1 MGIKKTIAYLLIFQ
15 LSYFSALPLAHAI
28 DPLTLPTG
36 GTVISGTVNIQQPSI
51 SQLNVNQTSNQAIVN
66 WNTFNVGSQAS
77 VHFNQPGATSSIL
90 NNVLSGQSIINGS
103 IYSNGRLYITNPTGI
118 LTGPTSA
125 IKAEGVVLSTLN
137 LSQQNF
143 LNNNLQFNT
152 TQSSNIE
159 NQGSIEGKY
168 VALISTEVNNK
179 GAIVSNV
186 ATTLAA
192 GDDIL
197 LGISDSNSL
206 TVRVNPSTLKTLVNN
221 EGSIKTQ
228 NGIVTIKTDVAQS
241 LVDSTIKLPS
251 AKADGLISEN
261 GVLKLVSNSGSIQS
275 QQIKIDSGSKGSTT
289 ISGVLNTNSET
300 GQGGMIEIT
309 GKEIDINLATISAD
323 GSSGGGRVLIGGDWQ
338 GSGDLLQATYV
349 DIDKDTTISANAI
362 NSGSG
367 GTIVAWSDITDS
379 NSTTKVSG
387 TLSAQG
393 IDGNGGQI
401 ETSGAEL
408 NINGIRVNTS
418 SLSGNYGNWLVDPT
432 NLIIGSSEASTYT
445 SNLSS
450 TDLTLTNTGGTITL
464 NNNISYSGARD
475 STLTFNAATTVLN
488 ADISSSNGSLSLDF
502 NSIIEIGGA
511 NTSIATNGGNVD
523 ISGNIRAVSGQTG
536 NNFTINAG
544 TGNVTFSS
552 NVVEVV
558 GDYSAGFA
566 QGSFTSI
573 SDLDFSGTFLNAI
586 NIGGYGTTIGD
597 AVFQSKLWTTTSIS
611 NATASFQNNGKDWS
625 SYLNYGNTG
634 LNTLMAGML
643 WSDGNSQSPYVQFTN
658 ATPGQKYKIQA
669 LFKER
674 CCNRY
679 FDIYVDGTKIV
690 DDFKPQ
696 SAGSDSAA
704 IAKYLTYQFEAAS
717 SNVMF
722 RMSGRTAED
731 SGTRLHFDDVN
742 PILNAIS
749 IEAVNASTAINNLSI
764 NANQFNAA
772 NIAIGGNLT
781 VTNSGSSTISGV
793 VSGST
798 ALTKSGTGTLALSG
812 SNTYTG
818 STTISQGTLSVSSS
832 ANLGATPGSVDADNI
847 IFNGGTLNT
856 TADFTLGTNKGIT
869 LTGAGTINTNA
880 SSTLTYGGVIT
891 GSGAITKTG
900 SGTLK
905 LTGNN
910 NYSGTTTV
918 NEGKLDVYTS
928 NSLGSG
934 NLLLGD
940 ATTLF
945 SSSRGGAISLSNDIS
960 FSGTPIIDISFGTGT
975 DFILSG
981 DISGSGKLSLA
992 GDVNSRWLRLTGN
1005 NTFSGGIDIN
1015 TSSTVTNKPILEIGS
1030 ATALGSGTVTSYGTV
1045 DYQNVRFSGNH
1056 TVGNNFT
1063 TANSNAKLN
1072 INTNGT
1078 TSGIS
1083 GDISGAGSFTKSGTG
1098 TLTLSGSNSYSGTTN
1113 ITGGTLIAGSINSLG
1128 SIPQITSSSGT
1139 FGVSNGVVLP
1149 SLITNGTITF
1159 SSGISTTG
1167 TQTYNNDVIV
1177 SAGSIASPAEFT
1189 TTNANITFG
1198 GTLKGSGNAKTKSIT
1213 INAGTGDLL
1222 FEDRV
1227 GYAFNSQTFDPD
1239 NTADSFYKMI
1249 MTADNITLKGD
1260 VMTFEEQVYNGNILI
1275 GSTGSNGTTRTLLS
1289 IDPKITFNGTI
1300 DDTVAGSHTLVAK
1313 AIAVRRDG
1321 VVPGTPEINFTKAVS
1336 SKVALAGYEGL
1347 TGYQVVSTNYGTIDS
1362 DTSFGSV
1369 SPPPAASSGS
1379 SNSSNSRKQNKSTDR
1394 MRNNNQDFNDMA
1406 NSFIEK
1412 FFNLF
1417 SGNESRQF
1425 SKAIKVLTPGDA
1437 GFDDNSP
1444 SLNPSRTTMDNNK
1457 SEGSRDIKDLLRS
1470 ESCQQSDGNNSNC

>member
-450 TDLTLTNTGGTITL
+450 TDLTLTADETITL

-586 NIGGYGTTIGD
+586 NIGGDGTTIGD

-625 SYLNYGNTG
+625 SYLDYGNTG

-1394 MRNNNQDFNDMA
+1394 MRNNNQDFNDMD

>member
-1 MGIKKTIAYLLIFQ
+1 MCIKKIITYLLIFQ
-15 LSYFSALPLAHAI
+15 LSYFSALPLAYAI
-28 DPLTLPTG
+28 DSLTLPTG

-51 SQLNVNQTSNQAIVN
+51 SQLNVNQSSNQAIVN

-125 IKAEGVVLSTLN
+125 IRAEGVVLSTLN

-143 LNNNLQFNT
+143 LNNQFQFNT
-152 TQSSNIE
+152 NQSSKIE
-159 NQGSIEGKY
+159 NQGSIEGNY
-168 VALISTEVNNK
+168 VALISPEVNNK
-179 GAIVSNV
+179 GVIISNA

-192 GDDIL
+192 GDDVL

-206 TVRVNPSTLKTLVNN
+206 TVRVNPSMLKTLVNN

-241 LVDSTIKLPS
+241 LVDDTIKLPS

-275 QQIKIDSGSKGSTT
+275 QQIKIDSGSRGLTA
-289 ISGVLNTNSET
+289 ISGVLNANSET
-300 GQGGMIEIT
+300 GQGGVVEIT
-309 GKEIDINLATISAD
+309 GKEINVNSAIISAD

-349 DIDKDTTISANAI
+349 DISKDTTISANAI

-387 TLSAQG
+387 TLSAKG
-393 IDGNGGQI
+393 MNGAGGQI
-401 ETSGAEL
+401 ETSGSKL
-408 NINGIRVNTS
+408 NVDSIAVNTEASDGSAGNWLLDPYNVTIGSSGDGTYIANTDDDTISASSLNS
-418 SLSGNYGNWLVDPT
+418 SLSSTNIEITTGSSGSQSGNITISSDLTIPTSRQLTLSAAGGILGSSNIANSGTIIFNNSGNGTYSGIVSGAGSLTKQGSGTLTLSGTNTYTGGTAISQGTVSITDDRNLGAIPVSLDSDNIIISNGATLATGDVNVTMNANRGIYLPSGTATLLKYTRRAWQFNNPISGNGGINYNDTTGAGGDGGGGGRFVLNAANTYTGNSTIFYIGQKDPGLWISNGLALQNSTLVYDSANIPNIDSKWNLVSFAT
-432 NLIIGSSEASTYT
+432 NSTLGGLEGNLTNGRQLNIGGATVTIGNNDSSTTFSGNIIGSGGVVKTGSGI
-445 SNLSS
+445 
-450 TDLTLTNTGGTITL
+450 LTL
-464 NNNISYSGARD
+464 S
-475 STLTFNAATTVLN
+475 
-488 ADISSSNGSLSLDF
+488 
-502 NSIIEIGGA
+502 GA
-511 NTSIATNGGNVD
+511 NT
-523 ISGNIRAVSGQTG
+523 
-536 NNFTINAG
+536 
-544 TGNVTFSS
+544 
-552 NVVEVV
+552 
-558 GDYSAGFA
+558 YS
-566 QGSFTSI
+566 
-573 SDLDFSGTFLNAI
+573 
-586 NIGGYGTTIGD
+586 
-597 AVFQSKLWTTTSIS
+597 
-611 NATASFQNNGKDWS
+611 
-625 SYLNYGNTG
+625 
-634 LNTLMAGML
+634 
-643 WSDGNSQSPYVQFTN
+643 
-658 ATPGQKYKIQA
+658 
-669 LFKER
+669 
-674 CCNRY
+674 
-679 FDIYVDGTKIV
+679 
-690 DDFKPQ
+690 
-696 SAGSDSAA
+696 
-704 IAKYLTYQFEAAS
+704 
-717 SNVMF
+717 
-722 RMSGRTAED
+722 
-731 SGTRLHFDDVN
+731 
-742 PILNAIS
+742 
-749 IEAVNASTAINNLSI
+749 
-764 NANQFNAA
+764 
-772 NIAIGGNLT
+772 
-781 VTNSGSSTISGV
+781 
-793 VSGST
+793 
-798 ALTKSGTGTLALSG
+798 
-812 SNTYTG
+812 G

-869 LTGAGTINTNA
+869 LTGAGTINTNT
-880 SSTLTYGGVIT
+880 SNTFTYGGVIT

-1015 TSSTVTNKPILEIGS
+1015 TSSTATNKPILEIGS

-1063 TANSNAKLN
+1063 TANTNAKLN
-1072 INTNGT
+1072 INTNGR

-1113 ITGGTLIAGSINSLG
+1113 ITGGTLIAGSTSSLG

-1149 SLITNGTITF
+1149 SLITNGAITL

-1300 DDTVAGSHTLVAK
+1300 DDTVAGAHTLVAK

-1362 DTSFGSV
+1362 STSFGSV
-1369 SPPPAASSGS
+1369 SAPPAASSGS
-1379 SNSSNSRKQNKSTDR
+1379 SNSSNSRKQKQSTDR
-1394 MRNNNQDFNDMA
+1394 MRNNTQDFNDMA

-1417 SGNESRQF
+1417 SGNENRQF
-1425 SKAIKVLTPGDA
+1425 SKAIKVLTLGDA
-1437 GFDDNSP
+1437 GFDANSP
-1444 SLNPSRTTMDNNK
+1444 GLNPSRIAMDNNK

-1470 ESCQQSDGNNSNC
+1470 ESCQQSEASNSNC

>member
-1 MGIKKTIAYLLIFQ
+1 
-15 LSYFSALPLAHAI
+15 
-28 DPLTLPTG
+28 
-36 GTVISGTVNIQQPSI
+36 
-51 SQLNVNQTSNQAIVN
+51 
-66 WNTFNVGSQAS
+66 
-77 VHFNQPGATSSIL
+77 
-90 NNVLSGQSIINGS
+90 
-103 IYSNGRLYITNPTGI
+103 
-118 LTGPTSA
+118 
-125 IKAEGVVLSTLN
+125 
-137 LSQQNF
+137 
-143 LNNNLQFNT
+143 
-152 TQSSNIE
+152 
-159 NQGSIEGKY
+159 
-168 VALISTEVNNK
+168 
-179 GAIVSNV
+179 
-186 ATTLAA
+186 
-192 GDDIL
+192 
-197 LGISDSNSL
+197 
-206 TVRVNPSTLKTLVNN
+206 
-221 EGSIKTQ
+221 
-228 NGIVTIKTDVAQS
+228 
-241 LVDSTIKLPS
+241 
-251 AKADGLISEN
+251 
-261 GVLKLVSNSGSIQS
+261 
-275 QQIKIDSGSKGSTT
+275 
-289 ISGVLNTNSET
+289 
-300 GQGGMIEIT
+300 
-309 GKEIDINLATISAD
+309 
-323 GSSGGGRVLIGGDWQ
+323 
-338 GSGDLLQATYV
+338 
-349 DIDKDTTISANAI
+349 
-362 NSGSG
+362 
-367 GTIVAWSDITDS
+367 
-379 NSTTKVSG
+379 
-387 TLSAQG
+387 
-393 IDGNGGQI
+393 
-401 ETSGAEL
+401 
-408 NINGIRVNTS
+408 
-418 SLSGNYGNWLVDPT
+418 
-432 NLIIGSSEASTYT
+432 
-445 SNLSS
+445 
-450 TDLTLTNTGGTITL
+450 
-464 NNNISYSGARD
+464 
-475 STLTFNAATTVLN
+475 
-488 ADISSSNGSLSLDF
+488 
-502 NSIIEIGGA
+502 
-511 NTSIATNGGNVD
+511 
-523 ISGNIRAVSGQTG
+523 
-536 NNFTINAG
+536 
-544 TGNVTFSS
+544 
-552 NVVEVV
+552 
-558 GDYSAGFA
+558 
-566 QGSFTSI
+566 
-573 SDLDFSGTFLNAI
+573 
-586 NIGGYGTTIGD
+586 
-597 AVFQSKLWTTTSIS
+597 
-611 NATASFQNNGKDWS
+611 
-625 SYLNYGNTG
+625 
-634 LNTLMAGML
+634 ML

-674 CCNRY
+674 CCNNRY

-690 DDFKPQ
+690 DDFKHQ

-731 SGTRLHFDDVN
+731 SGTRLHYDDVN

-764 NANQFNAA
+764 TANQFNAA

-869 LTGAGTINTNA
+869 LTGAGTINTNT
-880 SSTLTYGGVIT
+880 SNTFTYGGVIT

-1015 TSSTVTNKPILEIGS
+1015 TSSTATNKPILEIGS

-1063 TANSNAKLN
+1063 TANTNAKLN
-1072 INTNGT
+1072 INTNGR

-1113 ITGGTLIAGSINSLG
+1113 ITGGTLIAGSTSSLG

-1149 SLITNGTITF
+1149 SLITNGAITL

-1198 GTLKGSGNAKTKSIT
+1198 GTLKGPGNAKTKSIT

-1227 GYAFNSQTFDPD
+1227 GYAFNSETFDPD

-1300 DDTVAGSHTLVAK
+1300 DDTVAGSLTLVAK

-1362 DTSFGSV
+1362 STSFGSV
-1369 SPPPAASSGS
+1369 SAPPAASSGS
-1379 SNSSNSRKQNKSTDR
+1379 SNSSNSRKQKQSTDR
-1394 MRNNNQDFNDMA
+1394 MRNNTQDFNDMA

-1417 SGNESRQF
+1417 SGNENRQF
-1425 SKAIKVLTPGDA
+1425 SKAIKVLTLGDA
-1437 GFDDNSP
+1437 GFDANSP
-1444 SLNPSRTTMDNNK
+1444 GLNPSRIAMDNNK

-1470 ESCQQSDGNNSNC
+1470 ESCQQSEASNSNC